1 MKKPRLVDVT
11 RAVVKIAVG
20 FFFFFFL
27 VVFRVPRLEEA
38 NRESISLPRGT
49 RDLVRSWKGLST
61 WFQFFHVGGKY
72 LLTSLALSL
81 TCAAVTNDM
90 WLCAFP
96 VTRGGSK
103 RFQFDMFD

>member
-1 MKKPRLVDVT
+1 MKKQRPVDVT

-20 FFFFFFL
+20 FFF
-27 VVFRVPRLEEA
+27 VFRVPRLEEA

-49 RDLVRSWKGLST
+49 RDLGRSWKGLST

-81 TCAAVTNDM
+81 TCAAVTICG
-90 WLCAFP
+90 CALSELHEEEARDFNLI
-96 VTRGGSK
+96 
-103 RFQFDMFD
+103 